1 MEWQSPYK
9 MPFSRVLIVTMFY
22 QIGYEIITLFKWV
35 RCNVCNVEVH
45 VSLGSKRTVKATVL
59 HLADDLC
66 ISEQLT
72 AIMYRPRLKRQGSS
86 HRSNDTVKFKTD
98 LQKAA
103 LLNVCDERK
112 WILTEAEDDWN
123 VYWAVVGKIRK
134 IFNLESGIRLR
145 DDQIVNHFPNHF
157 ELTRKDLMVKN
168 HKRYKKS
175 LEKQGNKA
183 SELMNFIPTSYN
195 LPGDYPIFEEE
206 FRKQIIEREHS
217 KKIRKYANSSDTTGS
232 GGGSGNGGDPSSNNQ
247 NILLNFTNFNH
258 KQRGS
263 KWILKPSSR
272 AQGAGIF
279 IINRLSQL
287 KKWTNSSK
295 YNNAETYVISKYIE
309 KPLLI
314 GGRKF
319 DLRLYALITSY
330 RPLKVWFY
338 SEGFARF
345 SNVKYTA
352 DRDQMNNQEIH
363 LTNVA
368 IQKHCEDYNPNHGNK
383 WSFSNVMLYVESNFG
398 NQRADQLRKQI
409 KDIII
414 YSCLSVKNVM
424 INDKHCFECY
434 GFDVIIDEALK
445 PWLIEINASPA
456 LSATTKADSK
466 FKKKLMFDLFQI
478 VVSSDFPNIKN
489 GMGQGLANWCNK
501 KRVGD
506 FLLIYSENADGE
518 DCHDERGNDEGGN
531 DNDSAVYS
539 SGAYSSRYGSRQKKF
554 KNNWR

>member
-1 MEWQSPYK
+1 
-9 MPFSRVLIVTMFY
+9 
-22 QIGYEIITLFKWV
+22 
-35 RCNVCNVEVH
+35 
-45 VSLGSKRTVKATVL
+45 
-59 HLADDLC
+59 
-66 ISEQLT
+66 
-72 AIMYRPRLKRQGSS
+72 MYRPRLKRQGSS
-86 HRSNDTVKFKTD
+86 LHHRVGTGNEGVRFKTD
-98 LQKAA
+98 LQKQAI
-103 LLNVCDERK
+103 LNCCEERK
-112 WILTEAEDDWN
+112 WAMTDSEDDWN
-123 VYWAVVGKIRK
+123 IYWANVGRIRK
-134 IFNLESGIRLR
+134 IFNLESGVRLR

-168 HKRYKKS
+168 IKRYKKS

-183 SELMNFIPTSYN
+183 AELLDFVPTSYN

-217 KKIRKYANSSDTTGS
+217 KLTKKSARASARETNSKESTATKEH
-232 GGGSGNGGDPSSNNQ
+232 
-247 NILLNFTNFNH
+247 NILLSFSNFNH

-263 KWILKPSSR
+263 KWILKPASR

-295 YNNAETYVISKYIE
+295 YNSNETYVISKYVE

-319 DLRLYALITSY
+319 DLRLFALVTSY
-330 RPLKVWFY
+330 RPLIAYFY

-352 DRDQMNNQEIH
+352 DRDQMNNTEVH

-368 IQKHCEDYNPNHGNK
+368 IQKHSDDYNPNHGNK
-383 WSFSNVMLYVESNFG
+383 WSFSNVMLYIESNFG
-398 NQRADQLRKQI
+398 NTAAALMTKQI

-414 YSCLSVKNVM
+414 YSLLSVKNVL

-434 GFDVIIDEALK
+434 GFDIIIDSALK
-445 PWLIEINASPA
+445 PWLIEVNASPS

-466 FKKKLMFDLFQI
+466 FKKKLIFDLFRI
-478 VVSSDFPNIKN
+478 VVPSYSVV
-489 GMGQGLANWCNK
+489 GELCT
-501 KRVGD
+501 KRNVGD
-506 FLLIYSENADGE
+506 FYLLYNEAE
-518 DCHDERGNDEGGN
+518 DAEDESKGNEEKQTHGAGHDEAHGNGAII
-531 DNDSAVYS
+531 DSAYQS
-539 SGAYSSRYGSRQKKF
+539 FSGNQRSARKIRNSWK
-554 KNNWR
+554 